1 MTLIHL
7 GRKLRQRIS
16 DFRIQ
21 NKILA
26 SFLILILIPL
36 AIIGTLTYQKSRSF
50 IQEKTNDYTT
60 DLLTEVSKNIEFK
73 MKEIKRL
80 YYSLF
85 TNSDIRNTLKRA
97 NEGYTNQVDY
107 IDDVNKIMLLLDA
120 AIIDSEDVED
130 ITLYSLNNN
139 VFPSEKGNRSNNID
153 ADGLKRLEAN
163 KGNLIWLKTDAQ
175 QLITAGS
182 SMFDV
187 DRWNKI
193 GYFVLYLKEEALS
206 SVFEQT
212 KLNNEGEMYI
222 INQSGRIISH
232 ANKSLLNTSPDYPYL
247 KRVLQGPQQDH
258 ISEIMDGINY
268 IITYRAIG
276 NTDWKIVSVI
286 PDAKYSQ
293 TSIILKK
300 WMIII
305 FVSFIGIALV
315 LAYLV
320 SNSISKPIRQLSN
333 VMKDIE
339 KDNFDIHFN
348 YISRNEIGILSRN
361 FNRML
366 DRINH
371 LITEVYQEELLKQKS
386 QLKYLMFQINP
397 HFLFNTLETM
407 NWLARMKG
415 VPEVGEL
422 SKALGDLMREGI
434 KGKEF
439 IPLDKEIDNL
449 NKYVYIQQYR
459 YGDKFEVS
467 IDIDP
472 KALYIQVPRF
482 ILQPL
487 VENAIIHGMEMKMD
501 KGHIVITGIIAENNL
516 LIINIRD
523 NGNGIETEKLE
534 QIRNSLTMSMDE
546 TRLGIGLLNVHQR
559 IQFYY
564 GSAYG
569 LSIESE
575 LGYGTEITI
584 TLQKNEIM
592 RSADSTL
599 K

>member
-1 MTLIHL
+1 MRLIHL

-36 AIIGTLTYQKSRSF
+36 AIIGTLTYQKSRSL

-130 ITLYSLNNN
+130 ITLYSLNNH
-139 VFPSEKGNRSNNID
+139 VFPSDKGYKPNNLD
-153 ADGLKRLEAN
+153 ADGWNKLGAN

-187 DRWNKI
+187 NRWNKI

-247 KRVLQGPQQDH
+247 KRVLQGPQQDY

-268 IITYRAIG
+268 VITYRAIG

-300 WMIII
+300 WMVII

-315 LAYLV
+315 MAYLV

-333 VMKDIE
+333 VMKEIE
-339 KDNFDIHFN
+339 KDHFDIHFN
-348 YISRNEIGILSRN
+348 YFSRNEIGILSRN

-371 LITEVYQEELLKQKS
+371 LITIKEE
-386 QLKYLMFQINP
+386 I
-397 HFLFNTLETM
+397 
-407 NWLARMKG
+407 A
-415 VPEVGEL
+415 
-422 SKALGDLMREGI
+422 I
-434 KGKEF
+434 K
-439 IPLDKEIDNL
+439 ILD
-449 NKYVYIQQYR
+449 
-459 YGDKFEVS
+459 VS
-467 IDIDP
+467 
-472 KALYIQVPRF
+472 
-482 ILQPL
+482 
-487 VENAIIHGMEMKMD
+487 N
-501 KGHIVITGIIAENNL
+501 
-516 LIINIRD
+516 
-523 NGNGIETEKLE
+523 
-534 QIRNSLTMSMDE
+534 
-546 TRLGIGLLNVHQR
+546 
-559 IQFYY
+559 
-564 GSAYG
+564 
-569 LSIESE
+569 
-575 LGYGTEITI
+575 
-584 TLQKNEIM
+584 
-592 RSADSTL
+592 
-599 K
+599 